1 MRSLALVPPIPVL
14 GGQMGR
20 YLLQRLLISIPVLLG
35 ITIGTYAI
43 ISLSPG
49 DPIEA
54 LISPEASGLLGPE
67 WVEQQREALGLNKP
81 IPVRYGIWL
90 KEIAQGNLGFSFVDR
105 RPISEKMGERVW
117 PTLKL
122 MLTAQL
128 IALVIALPIGI
139 LSAIRQYSFLDYLAT
154 IGGFVAISV
163 PSFFASIAAIYLFGL
178 QLRWMPTAGMTTVGQ
193 PSTWAD
199 SLHHLVLPAMVLGLA
214 QAASLIRYT
223 RSSMLEVLR
232 QEYVNVA
239 RAKGLHER
247 QVIIRH
253 TLRNALLPL
262 VTVVALGF
270 PALLGGTVIVE
281 QIFAWPGMGSLAIA
295 AVRSRDYPV
304 IMAINLVSAV
314 MILVSSLVADI
325 LYAVVDPRIK
335 YS

>member
-1 MRSLALVPPIPVL
+1 
-14 GGQMGR
+14 
-20 YLLQRLLISIPVLLG
+20 LLG

-67 WVEQQREALGLNKP
+67 WVEQQREELGLNRP

-90 KEIAQGNLGFSFVDR
+90 KEVVQGNLGYSFVDR
-105 RPISEKMGERVW
+105 RAISDKMGERIW

-122 MLTAQL
+122 MLMAQS
-128 IALVIALPIGI
+128 IALIIALPVGI
-139 LSAIRQYSFLDYLAT
+139 LAAIRQYSLLDYLST
-154 IGGFVAISV
+154 ISGLIAISV
-163 PSFFASIAAIYLFGL
+163 PSFFASLAAIYLFGL
-178 QLRWMPTAGMTTVGQ
+178 RLGWVPTAGMTTVGQ
-193 PSTWAD
+193 PASWLD
-199 SLHHLVLPAMVLGLA
+199 SLHHLVLPAVVLGLA

-223 RSSMLEVLR
+223 RSSMLEVMR
-232 QEYVNVA
+232 QEYVTVA
-239 RAKGLHER
+239 RAKGLDER
-247 QVIIRH
+247 RVVMRH
-253 TLRNALLPL
+253 SLRNALLPL

-314 MILVSSLVADI
+314 MILASSILADI
-325 LYAVVDPRIK
+325 IYAIVDPRIK

>member
-1 MRSLALVPPIPVL
+1 
-14 GGQMGR
+14 MGR

-35 ITIGTYAI
+35 ITVGTYAI

-54 LISPEASGLLGPE
+54 LISPEASGLLGPD

-90 KEIAQGNLGFSFVDR
+90 KEVARGNLGYSFVDR
-105 RPISEKMGERVW
+105 RPIADKMGERVW

-128 IALVIALPIGI
+128 IALAIALPIGI
-139 LSAIRQYSFLDYLAT
+139 LSSIRQYSLLDYLAT

-163 PSFFASIAAIYLFGL
+163 PSFFASLAAIYLFGL
-178 QLRWMPTAGMTTVGQ
+178 RLRWVPTAGMTTVGQ
-193 PSTWAD
+193 PASWLD
-199 SLHHLVLPAMVLGLA
+199 SLHHLVLPALVLGLA
-214 QAASLIRYT
+214 QAAALIRYT
-223 RSSMLEVLR
+223 RSSMLEVMR
-232 QEYVNVA
+232 QEYVTVA
-239 RAKGLHER
+239 RAKGLDER
-247 QVIIRH
+247 RVVMRH
-253 TLRNALLPL
+253 SLRNALLPL

-314 MILVSSLVADI
+314 MILVSSIVADVI
-325 LYAVVDPRIK
+325 YAVVDPRIK

>member
-1 MRSLALVPPIPVL
+1 
-14 GGQMGR
+14 MGR

-67 WVEQQREALGLNKP
+67 WVEQQREELGLNRP

-90 KEIAQGNLGFSFVDR
+90 KEVVQGNLGYSFVDR
-105 RPISEKMGERVW
+105 RAISDKMGERIW

-122 MLTAQL
+122 MLMAQS
-128 IALVIALPIGI
+128 IALIIALPVGI
-139 LSAIRQYSFLDYLAT
+139 LAAIRQYSLLDYLST
-154 IGGFVAISV
+154 ISGLIAISV
-163 PSFFASIAAIYLFGL
+163 PSFFASLAAIYLFGL
-178 QLRWMPTAGMTTVGQ
+178 RLGWVPTAGMTTVGQ
-193 PSTWAD
+193 PASWLD
-199 SLHHLVLPAMVLGLA
+199 SLHHLVLPAVVLGLA

-223 RSSMLEVLR
+223 RSSMLEVMR
-232 QEYVNVA
+232 QEYVTVA
-239 RAKGLHER
+239 RAKGLDER
-247 QVIIRH
+247 RVVMRH
-253 TLRNALLPL
+253 SLRNALLPL

-314 MILVSSLVADI
+314 MILASSILADI
-325 LYAVVDPRIK
+325 IYAIVDPRIK